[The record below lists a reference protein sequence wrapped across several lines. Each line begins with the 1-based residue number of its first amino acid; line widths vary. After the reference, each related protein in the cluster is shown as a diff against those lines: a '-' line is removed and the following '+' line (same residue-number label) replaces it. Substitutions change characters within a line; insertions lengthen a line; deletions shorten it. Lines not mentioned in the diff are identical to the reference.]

1 MTPSMPIDPVPARR
15 PMRMLTRGAAAIS
28 AVAIS
33 AMALCAVALLAAVS
47 PALHAQVAAPAR
59 TTAAIPDRLSDAEF
73 WRLSTELS
81 EPGGWFRSEN
91 FVSNETRWQ
100 HVIAPLERVVPTGG
114 VYLGVGPEQNFTYLV
129 AFRPRIAFIVD
140 IRRQNLVQHLLYK
153 AAIELSPDR
162 ATFLARI
169 FGRPRPPGLDSTAIA
184 DDLIDAFERV
194 APDSAYFARTLVEMR
209 RHLVETRK
217 LGLSAD
223 DLAML
228 AHVDS
233 AFFLAGPALN
243 YSFGTFG
250 GGMGRMGRM
259 MPTFGEL
266 MRETDAAG
274 TNRGFLGSE
283 ANYRALREMQ
293 LRNLVVPVTGDFAG
307 PHALRAVGR
316 WIADRGAVVN
326 LFYLSNVEQ
335 YLFQSDAWSRF
346 YATVGTLPLD
356 STSHF
361 IRSVTNNRWAN
372 TPPTNAMMAQ
382 LTSPIL
388 EVVEAYDAGRITG
401 YYDVIALSRWP

>member
-1 MTPSMPIDPVPARR
+1 
-15 PMRMLTRGAAAIS
+15 MLALVALGVGV
-28 AVAIS
+28 AVATP
-33 AMALCAVALLAAVS
+33 VALV
-47 PALHAQVAAPAR
+47 PAQVAAPSR
-59 TTAAIPDRLSDAEF
+59 PAATIPDRLSDADF
-73 WRLSTELS
+73 WRLSTDLS

-153 AAIELSPDR
+153 AVIELSPDR
-162 ATFLARI
+162 ATFLSRL
-169 FGRPRPPGLDSTAIA
+169 FGRPRPPGLDSTTIA
-184 DDLIDAFERV
+184 DDLLEAYERV
-194 APDSAYFARTLVEMR
+194 APDSAHFERTLAEVR
-209 RHLVETRK
+209 RHLLETRRFA
-217 LGLSAD
+217 LSAD

-228 AHVDS
+228 SHVDS
-233 AFFLAGPALN
+233 AFYLAGPAIN
-243 YSFGTFG
+243 YSFGAWG

-316 WIADRGAVVN
+316 WIAERGAVVN
-326 LFYLSNVEQ
+326 LFYTSNVEQ

-388 EVVEAYDAGRITG
+388 DVVKAYDAGRIG
-401 YYDVIALSRWP
+401 SYFDVIALSRWP